1 MAIVV
6 FGQAV
11 VARVRSAT
19 HPALEIRDSTC
30 HQRGGAVGNDGLVGP
45 FSGQS
50 ELAPRADV
58 GFRTARHAV
67 LHPVEPLPSAGA
79 LGAEDSIQLL
89 ESELVDWIVLVDKH
103 RQRARF
109 AWHVVAAGGDP

>member
-79 LGAEDSIQLL
+79 LAAEDAI
-89 ESELVDWIVLVDKH
+89 H
-103 RQRARF
+103 RLKMGLIDGLDLSAN
-109 AWHVVAAGGDP
+109 VVQ